1 MNPIDELLK
10 LPPFSLNPQQ
20 KSGLFSTAM
29 KTAFK
34 HHWTHCKEFR
44 QLCRKQGF
52 KISQFS
58 EDLNNYPYLP
68 AGLFK
73 RRNLI
78 SVSPD
83 EIKFNLMSSA
93 TSGFPSTV
101 HIDTVTSKRQTMVS
115 ACIIAAYLGPERRP
129 FLILDEDPSKTRSPD
144 ISARSAATRGF
155 LLFAGS
161 VDYFLRKKESRLS
174 LDLFGLTKFLKD
186 WEKSQKEICL
196 FGFTYILYTQVIKK
210 LLEEKLCFKLSPDSK
225 VIHIGGWKNLE
236 DQKVSRPSF
245 LEHIQSTLGIGP
257 ENVFD
262 FYGFTEQMGMVYANR
277 SEYPK
282 VTPLYSEIII
292 RDFKTLKP
300 VKDGESGLVQ
310 FLTPIPHSYP
320 GISVLT
326 DDIGRIL
333 GRGRDSEGRWGTQ
346 FEILGR
352 AKKAEKRGCGDIL
365 GDLMETE

>member
-1 MNPIDELLK
+1 MNPIDELLTH
-10 LPPFSLNPQQ
+10 PPFTLEPQQ
-20 KSGLFSTAM
+20 KTKLFSKAM
-29 KTAFK
+29 QTAFK
-34 HHWTHCKEFR
+34 HHWSNCKEFR

-52 KISQFS
+52 EISQS
-58 EDLNNYPYLP
+58 VADINNYPYLP

-73 RRNLI
+73 KRNLT
-78 SVSPD
+78 SVTQD
-83 EIKFNLMSSA
+83 EIKLKLMSSA
-93 TSGFPSTV
+93 TSGHPSII

-115 ACIIAAYLGPERRP
+115 AHIIAAYIGPERRP
-129 FLILDEDPSKTRSPD
+129 FLILDEDPVISKSPD

-161 VDYFLRKKESRLS
+161 VDYFLRKKDNRLS
-174 LDLFGLTKFLKD
+174 LDLSGLTQVLRG
-186 WEKSQKEICL
+186 WENNQKEVCL

-210 LLEEKLCFKLSPDSK
+210 LLEEKLLFKLSPGSK

-236 DQKVSRPSF
+236 DQKVSRTCF
-245 LEHIQSTLGIGP
+245 LEHIQSTLGIEP

-277 SEYPK
+277 SDYPK

-292 RDFKTLKP
+292 RDFKTLLP
-300 VKDGESGLVQ
+300 VTDGEAGLVQ
-310 FLTPIPHSYP
+310 FLSPIPHSYP

-333 GRGRDSEGRWGTQ
+333 GRAQDSEGRWGTQ
-346 FEILGR
+346 FEIIGR

>member
-1 MNPIDELLK
+1 MNPIDKLLN
-10 LPPFSLNPQQ
+10 LPPFTLDPQQ
-20 KSGLFSTAM
+20 KTKLFSQAM
-29 KTAFK
+29 QAAIK
-34 HHWTHCKEFR
+34 HHWSHCKEFR

-52 KISQFS
+52 EINRRAA
-58 EDLNNYPYLP
+58 DLHNYPYLP

-73 RRNLI
+73 KRNLI

-83 EIKFNLMSSA
+83 EIKLKLMSSA
-93 TSGFPSTV
+93 TSGRSSTI

-115 ACIIAAYLGPERRP
+115 AQIIAAYIGPERRP
-129 FLILDEDPSKTRSPD
+129 FLILDEDPSKIKSPD

-155 LLFAGS
+155 LLFANS
-161 VDYFLRKKESRLS
+161 VDYFLRKKENRLS
-174 LDLFGLTKFLKD
+174 LDISGLTKVLRH
-186 WEKSQKEICL
+186 WERSQKEVCF

-210 LLEEKLCFKLSPDSK
+210 LLQEKLLFKLPPSSK

-236 DQKVSRPSF
+236 DQKVSRSCF
-245 LEHIQSTLGIGP
+245 LEHIHSTLGICP

-262 FYGFTEQMGMVYANR
+262 FYGFTEQMGMIYANH

-292 RDFKTLKP
+292 RDFKTLMP

-310 FLTPIPHSYP
+310 FLSPIPHSYP

-333 GRGRDSEGRWGTQ
+333 GRRQDSEGRWGTQ